1 MSKVPK
7 TGMSKGT
14 ENRDVESTKNW
25 DVKRYQKQGWQKVPK
40 TRIIEISI
48 ENATL
53 GAQGT
58 KNWGGGKYQKRGCRR
73 YKKQG
78 CQKVPKTGM
87 SKGTKNRDVK
97 RYQNGFTFLNGCCQ
111 SANSGALKLGCLL
124 GPNAM
129 KCCPVAR
136 TARQNVERKNKWI
149 FRNWSKATRKEPTAT
164 ERKRQRRPRWTLNSD
179 DGMPA
184 HPERLRHRQCRW
196 GRFIRRACG
205 VSTNCTRG

>member
-1 MSKVPK
+1 MTKVQK

-58 KNWGGGKYQKRGCRR
+58 KNEDVEGTKNKDVKRYQ
-73 YKKQG
+73 KQG

-87 SKGTKNRDVK
+87 SKGTK
-97 RYQNGFTFLNGCCQ
+97 T
-111 SANSGALKLGCLL
+111 
-124 GPNAM
+124 
-129 KCCPVAR
+129 
-136 TARQNVERKNKWI
+136 
-149 FRNWSKATRKEPTAT
+149 
-164 ERKRQRRPRWTLNSD
+164 
-179 DGMPA
+179 
-184 HPERLRHRQCRW
+184 
-196 GRFIRRACG
+196 
-205 VSTNCTRG
+205 VSPF